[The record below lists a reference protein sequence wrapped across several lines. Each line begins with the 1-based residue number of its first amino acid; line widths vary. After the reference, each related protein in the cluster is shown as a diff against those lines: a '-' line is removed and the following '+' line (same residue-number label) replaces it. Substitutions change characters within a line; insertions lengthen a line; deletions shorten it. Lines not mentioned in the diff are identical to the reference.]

1 MNTLFARFLILV
13 LVAPLA
19 AQAQTSEIEVTIL
32 PPPPDAQQMVA
43 VSSLPRGM
51 ERTELL
57 DGWQTEDGAHIAAIR
72 IALDEGWKTY
82 WRSPGEAG
90 IPPQFNF
97 AESQNVTSVQ
107 VRWPRP
113 VIFEQ
118 NGMRTVGYRDEVVLP
133 IEITPIDPSQP
144 VALAADLDFGIC
156 HDVCVPV
163 SVEVTADLQGPG
175 QMNEPTIM
183 GALSSQPQITT
194 LPVLCEIEPISDG
207 MRVTARIP
215 LPAEAP
221 EPLPVFELA
230 SMPVWVSEAVSHR
243 DGDMLVAMAEFV
255 PDAAAPF
262 ALDPHDLRIT
272 LLDGASAYEI
282 DGCAD

>member
-1 MNTLFARFLILV
+1 MNRIFAKSIL
-13 LVAPLA
+13 LALLAPLA
-19 AQAQTSEIEVTIL
+19 AHAQTAEIEVTIL
-32 PPPPDAQQMVA
+32 PPPPAEQDLVA
-43 VSSLPRGM
+43 ASSMPRGM
-51 ERTELL
+51 ERAELL
-57 DGWQTEDGAHIAAIR
+57 DGWQTEDGARIAAIR

-113 VIFEQ
+113 VVFEQ

-144 VALAADLDFGIC
+144 VALSADLDFGIC

-175 QMNEPTIM
+175 LLNEPTIM

-207 MRVTARIP
+207 VRVTARIP
-215 LPAEAP
+215 LAADAP

-230 SMPVWVSEAVSHR
+230 SAPVWVSEAVSHR
-243 DGDMLVAMAEFV
+243 EGDMLVSMAEFV
-255 PDAAAPF
+255 PDEAAPF
-262 ALDPHDLRIT
+262 ALDPQDLRIT
-272 LLDGASAYEI
+272 LLDGASAFEI
-282 DGCAD
+282 DGCED